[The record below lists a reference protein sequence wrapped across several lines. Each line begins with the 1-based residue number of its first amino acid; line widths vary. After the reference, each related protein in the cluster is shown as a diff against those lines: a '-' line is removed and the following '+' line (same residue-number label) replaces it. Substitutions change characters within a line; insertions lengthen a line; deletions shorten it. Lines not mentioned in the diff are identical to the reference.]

1 MWLVFGELCF
11 VDAHTWIDMQCK
23 DSEKFF
29 ATHWYRDRT
38 FMDLSS
44 VHGNKLQ
51 MRFSHHY
58 KSVDVRVQI
67 KKMFPF
73 FSYFEEKVPIF
84 SYFSAFSFLFSYFL
98 QVIWHLT
105 PWNMKNAKLWNL
117 KLHEGWNDLY
127 FVVNILL
134 KTTKL
139 SFFCPVPKEDDGT
152 VASWLRSHL

>member
-1 MWLVFGELCF
+1 
-11 VDAHTWIDMQCK
+11 
-23 DSEKFF
+23 
-29 ATHWYRDRT
+29 
-38 FMDLSS
+38 MDLSS

-67 KKMFPF
+67 KEMFPF

-84 SYFSAFSFLFSYFL
+84 SYFSAFSFLFSYFFAS
-98 QVIWHLT
+98 HLALDT
-105 PWNMKNAKLWNL
+105 LEHEKCETLNL

-139 SFFCPVPKEDDGT
+139 SFFLSC
-152 VASWLRSHL
+152 S